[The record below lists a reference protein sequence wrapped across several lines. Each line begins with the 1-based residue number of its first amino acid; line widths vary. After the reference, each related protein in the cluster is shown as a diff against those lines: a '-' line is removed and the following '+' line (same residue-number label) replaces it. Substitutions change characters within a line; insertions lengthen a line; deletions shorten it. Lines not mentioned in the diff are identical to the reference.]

1 MRRKHSLLL
10 ILLFFSAGLLHAQ
23 QKLTLDLEGAVKY
36 ALQYNKTMKN
46 SDLAVDQAGEK
57 LKEAIANGL
66 PQLNAAVDYSNA
78 LGAKIKIRFNPDM
91 PVSEIPIKPTSNF
104 NLNVGQL
111 LFSGSYLVG
120 IQSAK
125 LFKSLT
131 EKSLEK
137 TELEIISQVT
147 EGYHLVL
154 VSQELLKIM
163 EQNRGNLQEVYRKT
177 EPLVRV
183 GMIEKTDLDQLSVQ
197 VTSLQNAVNAS
208 ERQLELATNMLRL
221 QLGVPAETE
230 IELTETL
237 AQMLEEPAFESPLLQ
252 SFALEQNIDYQLMNY
267 QEKMSAKMV
276 DLQKTHSLPTLTGFY
291 SFTHKLLK
299 PDFDMSPAN
308 IVGLK
313 MNIPVFSSGLRNAQ
327 LRQAQIDLETA
338 RNNKALLADQL
349 QIQEKQLRFN
359 LTNALENYTNQKNN
373 VEVSRRVYASL
384 NLKYT
389 QGLISSLDLITA
401 DNNYLRAE
409 TDYISAVLQV
419 LQARTELE
427 KIYGSLKQQ

>member
-163 EQNRGNLQEVYRKT
+163 EQNRANLQEVYRKT

-308 IVGLK
+308 IIGLK

>member
-10 ILLFFSAGLLHAQ
+10 MLLFFSAGLLHAQ

-163 EQNRGNLQEVYRKT
+163 EQNRANLQEVYRKT

-308 IVGLK
+308 IIGLK

>member
-10 ILLFFSAGLLHAQ
+10 MLLFFSAGLLHAQ

-46 SDLAVDQAGEK
+46 SGMAVDQAGEK

-91 PVSEIPIKPTSNF
+91 PASEIPIKPTSNF

-120 IQSAK
+120 IQSAQ

-163 EQNRGNLQEVYRKT
+163 EQNRANLQEVFLKT

-237 AQMLEEPAFESPLLQ
+237 AQMLEEPAFEAPLLQ
-252 SFALEQNIDYQLMNY
+252 SFTLEQNVDYQLMNY

-276 DLQKTHSLPTLTGFY
+276 DLQKTHSLPTLSGFY

-409 TDYISAVLQV
+409 TDYISSVLQV

>member
-10 ILLFFSAGLLHAQ
+10 MLLFFSAGLLHAQ

-46 SDLAVDQAGEK
+46 SGMAVDQAGEK

-91 PVSEIPIKPTSNF
+91 PASEIPIKPTSNF

-154 VSQELLKIM
+154 VSQDLLKIM
-163 EQNRGNLQEVYRKT
+163 EQNRANLQEVYRKT

-237 AQMLEEPAFESPLLQ
+237 AQMLEEPAFEAPLLQ
-252 SFALEQNIDYQLMNY
+252 SFTLEQNVDYQLMNY

-276 DLQKTHSLPTLTGFY
+276 DLQKTHSLPTLSGFY

-409 TDYISAVLQV
+409 TDYISSVLQV

>member
-10 ILLFFSAGLLHAQ
+10 MLLFFSAGLLHAQ

-46 SDLAVDQAGEK
+46 SGMAVDQAGEK

-163 EQNRGNLQEVYRKT
+163 EQNRVNLQEVYRKT

-237 AQMLEEPAFESPLLQ
+237 AQMLEEPAFEAPLLQ
-252 SFALEQNIDYQLMNY
+252 SFTLEQNVDYQLMNY

-276 DLQKTHSLPTLTGFY
+276 DLQKTHSLPTLSGFY

-349 QIQEKQLRFN
+349 HIQEKQLRFN

-409 TDYISAVLQV
+409 TDYISSVLQV